1 MRLNERDYWLYEKGS
16 LISTDN
22 HHLLEIL
29 GMLTSAMGW
38 TQC

>member
-1 MRLNERDYWLYEKGS
+1 MRLNECDYWLYEKGS
-16 LISTDN
+16 LISSDN
-22 HHLLEIL
+22 HHLLEI